1 MYAAITSDADN
12 NADGLFEQLA
22 IERTG
27 QMIDFHTHSFLS
39 DGVLVPS
46 ELVRRAR
53 VVGYTTMAITDHAD
67 ESNIETVL
75 KQLTKVAKQL
85 NTDKSFR
92 LIPGVELTH
101 IPPKHIPLMVKK
113 ARSLGALIV
122 IGHGE
127 TLAEPVEQGTN
138 MAYIKAGV
146 DILAHP
152 GLITDDEVKAAARKG
167 VHLEI
172 TSRGGHSIS
181 NGHVASLAKKHGA
194 RMLVN
199 TDSHAPGDLITDDRA
214 ELVALGAGLDKDD
227 FRRIQENAR
236 QLVKKIS

>member
-1 MYAAITSDADN
+1 
-12 NADGLFEQLA
+12 
-22 IERTG
+22 
-27 QMIDFHTHSFLS
+27 MIDFHTHSFLS

-53 VVGYTTMAITDHAD
+53 VAGYTAMAITDHAD
-67 ESNIETVL
+67 ESNIESVL

-85 NTDKSFR
+85 NADKTFK

-101 IPPKHIPLMVKK
+101 IPVRHIPLMVKK

-122 IGHGE
+122 VGHGE

-146 DILAHP
+146 DVLSHP
-152 GLITDDEVKAAARKG
+152 GLITTEEMKEAVKKG
-167 VHLEI
+167 VHIEI

-181 NGHVASLAKKHGA
+181 NGHVASLAKKLGA

-199 TDSHAPGDLITDDRA
+199 TDSHAPGDLISDDRA
-214 ELVALGAGLDKDD
+214 EKVALGAGLDKED

-236 QLVKKIS
+236 QLLKKIS

>member
-1 MYAAITSDADN
+1 
-12 NADGLFEQLA
+12 
-22 IERTG
+22 
-27 QMIDFHTHSFLS
+27 MIDFHTHSFLS

-53 VVGYTTMAITDHAD
+53 VAGYTAMAITDHAD
-67 ESNIETVL
+67 ESNIENVL
-75 KQLTKVAKQL
+75 KQITRVAKQL

-92 LIPGVELTH
+92 LLPGVELTH
-101 IPPKHIPLMVKK
+101 IPPRHIPLMVRK

-138 MAYIKAGV
+138 AAYIKAGV
-146 DILAHP
+146 DVLAHP
-152 GLITDDEVKAAARKG
+152 GLITPEEMKAAVKKG
-167 VHLEI
+167 VHIEI

-181 NGHVASLAKKHGA
+181 NGHVASLAKRSGA
-194 RMLVN
+194 LMLIN
-199 TDSHAPGDLITDDRA
+199 TDSHTPGDLISDERA
-214 ELVALGAGLDKDD
+214 EKVALGAGLNKDD

-236 QLVKKIS
+236 QLVKKVS

>member
-1 MYAAITSDADN
+1 
-12 NADGLFEQLA
+12 
-22 IERTG
+22 
-27 QMIDFHTHSFLS
+27 MIDFHTHSFLS

-53 VVGYTTMAITDHAD
+53 VAGYTAMAITDHAD
-67 ESNIETVL
+67 ESNMESVL
-75 KQLTKVAKQL
+75 KQMIKVAKQL
-85 NTDKSFR
+85 NTDKTFR

-101 IPPKHIPLMVKK
+101 IPTRHIPLMVKK
-113 ARSLGALIV
+113 ARALGALIV

-146 DILAHP
+146 DILGHP
-152 GLITDDEVKAAARKG
+152 GLITEEEVKAAAKKG

-181 NGHVASLAKKHGA
+181 NGHVASLAKKCGA
-194 RMLVN
+194 RMLIN
-199 TDSHAPGDLITDDRA
+199 TDSHAPGDLISDDRA
-214 ELVALGAGLDKDD
+214 EKVALGAGLDKDD

-236 QLVKKIS
+236 QLVKKVS

>member
-1 MYAAITSDADN
+1 
-12 NADGLFEQLA
+12 
-22 IERTG
+22 
-27 QMIDFHTHSFLS
+27 MIDFHTHSFLS

-53 VVGYTTMAITDHAD
+53 VAGYTAMAITDHAD
-67 ESNIETVL
+67 GSNIETVL
-75 KQLTKVAKQL
+75 GQIKKVARQL
-85 NTDKSFR
+85 NADRSFR

-101 IPPKHIPLMVKK
+101 IPPRLIPAMVKK
-113 ARSLGALIV
+113 ARTLGALIV

-127 TLAEPVEQGTN
+127 TLAEPVERGTN

-152 GLITDDEVKAAARKG
+152 GLMTEEEMKAAVKKG
-167 VHLEI
+167 VHIEI

-194 RMLVN
+194 KMLVN
-199 TDSHAPGDLITDDRA
+199 TDSHSPGDLISDERA
-214 ELVALGAGLDKDD
+214 QMVALGAGLDKDD

-236 QLVKKIS
+236 QLVKKVS